1 MELLTITDLTKL
13 KFTKVKGWKVYF
25 DYEDQHYMLLD
36 DSDEDA
42 HLSLYRRKIDNGKVT
57 VTWLNGKVTSLKI
70 YSIIKDISKRRPTNL
85 VYTNI
90 DREYFVKKL
99 VELGFTKGLFEKEYD
114 NKQNQELKIK
124 EEINRLNIK
133 LLDTS
138 KEWEK
143 TRGHGSK
150 CYTSSL
156 KIKVA
161 DRITPAKDG
170 DWCEQLQDYYGNK
183 SKQYGGI
190 LTDLFSLSVGT
201 KFYVTNGCYDAIIS
215 VNEHGNKCIITDCS
229 CVELNGSYHSAYILK

>member
-1 MELLTITDLTKL
+1 MEILKITDLTKL

-57 VTWLNGKVTSLKI
+57 VTWLNGKVTSLNV

-85 VYTNI
+85 VYANI

-99 VELGFTKGLFEKEYD
+99 VELGFTKGLFEKEYE

-124 EEINRLNIK
+124 EEIARLNTR
-133 LLDTS
+133 LLDFA
-138 KEWEK
+138 KNWEK

-156 KIKVA
+156 KAKVA

-170 DWCEQLQDYYGNK
+170 DWCEEYNDYYGNTHPK
-183 SKQYGGI
+183 YGGT
-190 LTDLFSLSVGT
+190 LTDLFGLPVGCS
-201 KFYVTNGCYDAIIS
+201 FYVTNGCYDAIIE
-215 VNEHGNKCIITDCS
+215 VDEHGDKCVSTCCTCDKLTEAC
-229 CVELNGSYHSAYILK
+229 HSMYIK